1 MIALDTGN
9 NEVVKQS
16 TLLASLLRKRLIPFS
31 QVYSNGI
38 LSKAVKDVVEQ
49 NWLYAVIIGEN
60 ELPACQNQRYLI
72 KNLENKKQEVTDIE
86 SFIQL
91 FKELDIVCFM
101 MTPQDGFLA

>member
-16 TLLASLLRKRLIPFS
+16 TLLASLLRKRLIH
-31 QVYSNGI
+31 
-38 LSKAVKDVVEQ
+38 
-49 NWLYAVIIGEN
+49 WLYAVIIGEN

-91 FKELDIVCFM
+91 FK
-101 MTPQDGFLA
+101 

>member
-16 TLLASLLRKRLIPFS
+16 TLLASLLRKRLIPCS
-31 QVYSNGI
+31 QGYSNGS
-38 LSKAVKDVVEQ
+38 LSKAVKEVVEQ

-91 FKELDIVCFM
+91 FK
-101 MTPQDGFLA
+101 